1 MLIFVF
7 ALSIAIC
14 GCAIERPHA
23 IVNDVTVRPEFVR
36 AHGTGMNSPVTYVPF
51 AWVEPGTHSLTLKLA
66 DDFKGNPPKLKEE
79 VTLTAKLEVDKRYRF
94 AIKDGAITVV
104 EDFE

>member
-1 MLIFVF
+1 
-7 ALSIAIC
+7 
-14 GCAIERPHA
+14 
-23 IVNDVTVRPEFVR
+23 VNDVTVRPEFNSGYTLVAVDGKPVVR